1 MTVITR
7 PPGPHGPFFGL
18 GTLAEFQQDTLGFLA
33 RTAQQYGD
41 LAHFRMAR
49 FHFYLVNNPDY
60 VREAIVSQGAKLEKW
75 EFQNR
80 TWINAVGRSTLTSE
94 GDFWKRHRA
103 LIQPAFHPKRIGN
116 YEGLIIH
123 HTDRLLESWGHG
135 GTREIMFEMMRTT
148 MGIIA
153 DILFS
158 LRDMQ
163 AEAKDLNWALTT
175 VFEQLTLETAAVFS
189 TPNWIPT
196 PRNLREKRATGI
208 IRDFIMA
215 QIKQHRAAETD
226 QGDML
231 SAMLRAV
238 DPETG
243 TTLSD
248 DEICNELKTLFGAGH
263 ETTALMLTWTL
274 YLLAQHPEIEERL
287 YQEAVTMLGDADPT
301 AAHIEQMPYTEMVI
315 RESMRLYPPTWSLMV
330 RQVNEA
336 IRLGK
341 TVIPAGSLLLVPQW
355 VVHRDARTFPDPLR
369 FDPERFAGDWRG
381 RYPTHAYFPFGAGA
395 HICLGAHLSMLEGRL
410 MLPMLVR
417 RFRYHLA
424 ASDPIKPRAL
434 ITTRPVNGIRLRLEA
449 RSG

>member
-1 MTVITR
+1 MTALTR
-7 PPGPHGPFFGL
+7 PAGPNGPFFGL
-18 GTLAEFQQDTLGFLA
+18 LTLAQFQRDTLGFLA
-33 RTAQQYGD
+33 RTAQEYGD

-49 FHFYLVNNPDY
+49 FHFYLVNNPEY
-60 VREAIVSQGAKLEKW
+60 VREAMVAQGGKLTKW

-103 LIQPAFHPKRIGN
+103 LIQPAFHPKRVGN
-116 YEGLIIH
+116 YEGLIRQ
-123 HTDRLLESWGHG
+123 HTARLLESWSG
-135 GTREIMFEMMRTT
+135 GGEREIMFEMMRTT

-153 DILFS
+153 DILFT

-163 AEAKDLNWALTT
+163 AEANDLNWALTT

-215 QIKQHRAAETD
+215 QIRQHRAAESD

-243 TTLSD
+243 STLTD

-274 YLLAQHPEIEERL
+274 YLLAQHPEIEQRL
-287 YQEAVTMLGDADPT
+287 YEEAINVLGADDPT
-301 AAHIEQMPYTEMVI
+301 AANIEQMPYTEMVI

-330 RQVNEA
+330 RQVNEP
-336 IRLGK
+336 ITLGG
-341 TVIPAGSLLLVPQW
+341 TTIPTGSLLLVPQW
-355 VVHRDARTFPDPLR
+355 VVHRDPRTFPDPLR

-381 RYPTHAYFPFGAGA
+381 RYPSHAYFPFGAGA

-417 RFRYHLA
+417 RFRYHRVDA
-424 ASDPIKPRAL
+424 TPVKTRAL
-434 ITTRPVNGIRLRLEA
+434 ITTRPVEGIRLRMEE
-449 RSG
+449 RSR